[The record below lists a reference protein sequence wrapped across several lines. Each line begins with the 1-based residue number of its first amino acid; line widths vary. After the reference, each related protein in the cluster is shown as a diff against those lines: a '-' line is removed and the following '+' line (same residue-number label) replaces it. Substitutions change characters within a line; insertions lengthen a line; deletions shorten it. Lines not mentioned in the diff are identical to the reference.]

1 MHQWHEYDI
10 QFVFC
15 SVRTVRSVGSRNNM
29 SEFGASQ
36 SALHRSLLSS
46 YCVIGAL
53 GIIFPNLCNVLDGT
67 RCHTR
72 FKAHGVNVSRQRQG
86 CTCRCQ
92 RRSMIF
98 KTLASR
104 ASQTFVHT
112 ALIIA
117 DHTTRKLRIAVSA
130 HSHQCLHWCLHLR
143 ATKPRQH
150 DLQHMWA
157 L

>member
-1 MHQWHEYDI
+1 MHQRHEYDI

-29 SEFGASQ
+29 PGFGASQ
-36 SALHRSLLSS
+36 SALHRSVLSS

-53 GIIFPNLCNVLDGT
+53 GIIFPDLCNVLNGT
-67 RCHTR
+67 RCHSR
-72 FKAHGVNVSRQRQG
+72 FKAYGVNVSRQRQA
-86 CTCRCQ
+86 CACLCQ
-92 RRSMIF
+92 RRNMKF
-98 KTLASR
+98 TTLASR

-112 ALIIA
+112 GLIIA
-117 DHTTRKLRIAVSA
+117 DHTTRKLRIAVSI
-130 HSHQCLHWCLHLR
+130 HSHQCLHSRLHLR
-143 ATKPRQH
+143 VTKPRQH